1 MLLNYRFA
9 NTTDFFDGFNQTVE
23 GGFEEWGGE
32 VRVLFDKPIEWIF
45 FHWVSCFEI
54 GDQTF
59 SQFNDGRISNTTTT
73 LRVRYLLQP
82 FNVRIV
88 VGLADWGVASEGF

>member
-1 MLLNYRFA
+1 
-9 NTTDFFDGFNQTVE
+9 
-23 GGFEEWGGE
+23 
-32 VRVLFDKPIEWIF
+32 
-45 FHWVSCFEI
+45 
-54 GDQTF
+54 
-59 SQFNDGRISNTTTT
+59 